1 MQQNQNKGKKKVAK
15 KVVSI
20 ILNIVIWAFV
30 IFSMVISLVVLSST
44 AFNNDGT
51 GVPSLGGY
59 SLITVQSD
67 SMKPEFS
74 KGAMIIVKKA
84 TAEQRTQYQVGDVI
98 TYFDYTPDGTS
109 FIFVTHRVIKAEQH
123 AVMDY
128 TVLGDNKKFDLTN
141 GAGEMIHSTDVL
153 GHYTG
158 VAIPGVGAA
167 LDFIKQP
174 VGFGLFIIL
183 PLLAFFLYEL
193 YNFIRTLIEVKG
205 KPVTV
210 TISHEDEE
218 AIKKRAIEEYL
229 RQLKEQEAEAAAK
242 SESQT
247 PDGDKQE

>member
-1 MQQNQNKGKKKVAK
+1 MQTNQKQGKKKIASTIFNIIIWVF
-15 KVVSI
+15 VV
-20 ILNIVIWAFV
+20 
-30 IFSMVISLVVLSST
+30 FSMVVSLVVLSST

-84 TAEQRTQYQVGDVI
+84 TAEQRTQYKKGDVI

-109 FIFVTHRVIKAEQH
+109 FIFVTHRVIKVEEL
-123 AVMDY
+123 AVTTY
-128 TVLGDNKKFDLTN
+128 TTLGDNKEFDLTN
-141 GAGEMIHSTDVL
+141 GAGSRVFCNDVL
-153 GHYTG
+153 GEYTG
-158 VAIPGVGAA
+158 VQIPFLGAA

>member
-1 MQQNQNKGKKKVAK
+1 MQQNQNKGKKKVA
-15 KVVSI
+15 ST
-20 ILNIVIWAFV
+20 ILNIVIWVFV
-30 IFSMVISLVVLSST
+30 IFSMVVSLVVLSST

-84 TAEQRTQYQVGDVI
+84 TAEQRTQYKKGDVI

-109 FIFVTHRVIKAEQH
+109 FIFVTHRVIKVEEL
-123 AVMDY
+123 AVTTY
-128 TVLGDNKKFDLTN
+128 TTLGDNKEFDLTN
-141 GAGEMIHSTDVL
+141 GAGSRVFCNDVL
-153 GHYTG
+153 GEYIG
-158 VAIPGVGAA
+158 VQIPFLGAA

>member
-1 MQQNQNKGKKKVAK
+1 MQKNQQKGKKKVASTVLNVIIWVF
-15 KVVSI
+15 VV
-20 ILNIVIWAFV
+20 
-30 IFSMVISLVVLSST
+30 FSMVISLVVLSST

-74 KGAMIIVKKA
+74 KGSLIIVKKA
-84 TAEQRTQYQVGDVI
+84 TAEQRTQYKEGDII
-98 TYFDYTPDGTS
+98 TYFDFNDDGS
-109 FIFVTHRVIKAEQH
+109 HIFVTHRVIKAEVH

-128 TVLGDNKKFDLTN
+128 TVIGDNKEFDLTG
-141 GAGEMIHSTDVL
+141 GAGELIHSTDVL

-158 VAIPGVGAA
+158 VAIPGVGAF

-174 VGFGLFIIL
+174 VGFGLLIIL

-205 KPVTV
+205 KPVQV
-210 TISHEDEE
+210 SISQEDEE

-229 RQLKEQEAEAAAK
+229 RQLKEEEAKASADKDSDPGE
-242 SESQT
+242 
-247 PDGDKQE
+247 KQE

>member
-1 MQQNQNKGKKKVAK
+1 MQNNQQKGKKKVAST
-15 KVVSI
+15 V
-20 ILNIVIWAFV
+20 LNIIIWIFV
-30 IFSMVISLVVLSST
+30 VFSMVVSLVVLSST

-84 TAEQRTQYQVGDVI
+84 TAEQRTQYKEGDVI
-98 TYFDYTPDGTS
+98 TYFDYQADGS
-109 FIFVTHRVIKAEQH
+109 FIFVTHRVIGVEEL
-123 AVMDY
+123 AVTTY
-128 TVLGDNKKFDLTN
+128 TTLGDNKEFDLSG
-141 GAGEMIHSTDVL
+141 GAGSRVFCNDVL
-153 GHYTG
+153 GEYTG
-158 VAIPGVGAA
+158 VQIPFLGAA

-210 TISHEDEE
+210 TISQEDEE

-229 RQLKEQEAEAAAK
+229 RQLREEENKASEK

>member
-1 MQQNQNKGKKKVAK
+1 MQQNQNKGKKKVA
-15 KVVSI
+15 ST
-20 ILNIVIWAFV
+20 ILNIVIWVFV
-30 IFSMVISLVVLSST
+30 VFSMVVSLVVLSST

-84 TAEQRTQYQVGDVI
+84 TAEQRTQYKKGDVI

-109 FIFVTHRVIKAEQH
+109 FIFVTHRVIKVEEL
-123 AVMDY
+123 AVTTY
-128 TVLGDNKKFDLTN
+128 TTLGDNKEFDLTN
-141 GAGEMIHSTDVL
+141 GAGSRVYCNDVL
-153 GHYTG
+153 GEYTG
-158 VAIPGVGAA
+158 VQIPFLGAA

-210 TISHEDEE
+210 TISQEDEE

>member
-1 MQQNQNKGKKKVAK
+1 MQTNQKQGKKKIASTIFNIIIWVF
-15 KVVSI
+15 VV
-20 ILNIVIWAFV
+20 
-30 IFSMVISLVVLSST
+30 FSMVVSLVVLSST

-84 TAEQRTQYQVGDVI
+84 TAEQRTQYEKDDII

-109 FIFVTHRVIKAEQH
+109 FIFVTHRVIKVEEL
-123 AVMDY
+123 AVTTY
-128 TVLGDNKKFDLTN
+128 TTLGDNKEFDLTN
-141 GAGEMIHSTDVL
+141 GAGSRVFCNDVL
-153 GHYTG
+153 GEYTG
-158 VAIPGVGAA
+158 VQIPFLGAA

-210 TISHEDEE
+210 TISQEDEE

>member
-1 MQQNQNKGKKKVAK
+1 MQQNQNKGKKKVA
-15 KVVSI
+15 ST
-20 ILNIVIWAFV
+20 ILNIVIWVFV
-30 IFSMVISLVVLSST
+30 IFSMVVSLVVLSST

-84 TAEQRTQYQVGDVI
+84 TAEQRTQYKKGDVI

-109 FIFVTHRVIKAEQH
+109 FIFVTHRVIKVEEL
-123 AVMDY
+123 AVTTY
-128 TVLGDNKKFDLTN
+128 TTLGDNKEFDLTN
-141 GAGEMIHSTDVL
+141 GAGSRVFCNDVL
-153 GHYTG
+153 GEYIG
-158 VAIPGVGAA
+158 VQIPFLGAA

-229 RQLKEQEAEAAAK
+229 RQLKEQEAQAAAK

>member
-1 MQQNQNKGKKKVAK
+1 MQNNQQKGKKKVAST
-15 KVVSI
+15 V
-20 ILNIVIWAFV
+20 LNIIIWVFV
-30 IFSMVISLVVLSST
+30 VFSMVVSLVVLSST

-74 KGAMIIVKKA
+74 KGALIVVKKA
-84 TAEQRTQYQVGDVI
+84 TAEQRTQYRVGDVI
-98 TYFDYTPDGTS
+98 TYFDYQNDGS
-109 FIFVTHRVIKAEQH
+109 FIFVTHRVIGVEEL
-123 AVMDY
+123 AVTTY
-128 TVLGDNKKFDLTN
+128 TTLGDNKEFDLSG
-141 GAGEMIHSTDVL
+141 GAGSRVFCNDVL
-153 GHYTG
+153 GEYTG
-158 VAIPGVGAA
+158 VQIPFLGAA

-229 RQLKEQEAEAAAK
+229 RQLQQEENKTSAEPPA
-242 SESQT
+242 SNE
-247 PDGDKQE
+247 DKQE

>member
-1 MQQNQNKGKKKVAK
+1 MQNNQQKGKKKVAST
-15 KVVSI
+15 V
-20 ILNIVIWAFV
+20 LNIIIWVFV
-30 IFSMVISLVVLSST
+30 VFSMVVSLVVLSST

-74 KGAMIIVKKA
+74 KGSLIVVKKA
-84 TAEQRTQYQVGDVI
+84 TDAQKRQYEVGDVI
-98 TYFDYTPDGTS
+98 TYFDYQPDGKS
-109 FIFVTHRVIKAEQH
+109 FIFVTHRVIGVEEL
-123 AVMDY
+123 AVTTY
-128 TVLGDNKKFDLTN
+128 TTLGDNKEFDLTGGTGSRVFCN
-141 GAGEMIHSTDVL
+141 DVL
-153 GHYTG
+153 GEYTG
-158 VAIPGVGAA
+158 VQIPFLGAA

-229 RQLKEQEAEAAAK
+229 RQLKEEEGK
-242 SESQT
+242 SSDTGESQA

>member
-1 MQQNQNKGKKKVAK
+1 MQNNQQKGKKKVAST
-15 KVVSI
+15 V
-20 ILNIVIWAFV
+20 LNIIIWVFV
-30 IFSMVISLVVLSST
+30 IFSMVVSLVVLSST

-74 KGAMIIVKKA
+74 KGALIVVKKA
-84 TAEQRTQYQVGDVI
+84 TAEQRTQYKEGDVI
-98 TYFDYTPDGTS
+98 TYFDYQADGS
-109 FIFVTHRVIKAEQH
+109 FIFVTHRVIGVEEL
-123 AVMDY
+123 AVTTY
-128 TVLGDNKKFDLTN
+128 TTLGDNKEFDLTN
-141 GAGEMIHSTDVL
+141 GAGLRVFCNDVL
-153 GHYTG
+153 GEYTG
-158 VAIPGVGAA
+158 VQIPFLGAA

-210 TISHEDEE
+210 TISQEDEE

-229 RQLKEQEAEAAAK
+229 RQLREEENKASEK

>member
-1 MQQNQNKGKKKVAK
+1 MQNNQQKGKKKVA
-15 KVVSI
+15 ST
-20 ILNIVIWAFV
+20 ILNIIIWVFV
-30 IFSMVISLVVLSST
+30 IFSMVVSLVVLSST

-98 TYFDYTPDGTS
+98 TYFDYQADGS
-109 FIFVTHRVIKAEQH
+109 FIFVTHRVIGVEEL
-123 AVMDY
+123 AVTTY
-128 TVLGDNKKFDLTN
+128 TTLGDNKEFDLSGGTGSRVFCN
-141 GAGEMIHSTDVL
+141 DVL
-153 GHYTG
+153 GEYTG
-158 VAIPGVGAA
+158 VQIPFLGAA

-210 TISHEDEE
+210 TISQEDEE

-229 RQLKEQEAEAAAK
+229 RQLKEEESK
-242 SESQT
+242 SSTTGESQT

>member
-1 MQQNQNKGKKKVAK
+1 MQNKKQQGKKKVA
-15 KVVSI
+15 STI
-20 ILNIVIWAFV
+20 INIVIWVFV
-30 IFSMVISLVVLSST
+30 VFSMVVSLVVLSST

-59 SLITVQSD
+59 SLVTVQSD

-74 KGAMIIVKKA
+74 KGALIIVKKA
-84 TAEQRTQYQVGDVI
+84 TAEQRTQYEEGDVI
-98 TYFDYTPDGTS
+98 TYFDYQNDGS
-109 FIFVTHRVIKAEQH
+109 FIFVTHRVIKVEEL
-123 AVMDY
+123 AVTTY
-128 TVLGDNKKFDLTN
+128 TTLGDNKEFDLSG
-141 GAGEMIHSTDVL
+141 GAGSTVFCNDVL
-153 GHYTG
+153 GEYTG
-158 VAIPGVGAA
+158 VQIPFLGAA

-229 RQLKEQEAEAAAK
+229 RQLKEEESKASDK
-242 SESQT
+242 GESQA

>member
-1 MQQNQNKGKKKVAK
+1 MQNKQTKGKKNIG
-15 KVVSI
+15 ST
-20 ILNIVIWAFV
+20 ILNVFIWIFV
-30 IFSMVISLVVLSST
+30 VFSMIVSLTVLSST

-74 KGAMIIVKKA
+74 KGALIVVKKA
-84 TAEQRTQYQVGDVI
+84 TEEQRAQYKEGDVI
-98 TYFDYTPDGTS
+98 TYFDYQSDGS
-109 FIFVTHRVIKAEQH
+109 FIFVTHRVKKAEQH

-128 TVLGDNKKFDLTN
+128 TVLGDNAEFDLSG
-141 GAGEMIHSTDVL
+141 GAGELIHSTDVL

-158 VAIPGVGAA
+158 IAIPGLGAV
-167 LDFIKQP
+167 LDFIKTP
-174 VGFGLFIIL
+174 LGFGLIIIL
-183 PLLAFFLYEL
+183 PLIAFFLYEL

-210 TISHEDEE
+210 TISQEDEE

-229 RQLKEQEAEAAAK
+229 RQLQQEENKPSAEPPA
-242 SESQT
+242 SNE
-247 PDGDKQE
+247 DKQE

>member
-1 MQQNQNKGKKKVAK
+1 MQNNQQKGKKKVA
-15 KVVSI
+15 ST
-20 ILNIVIWAFV
+20 ILNIIIWVFV
-30 IFSMVISLVVLSST
+30 VFSMVVSLVVLSST

-74 KGAMIIVKKA
+74 KGALIVVKKA

-98 TYFDYTPDGTS
+98 TYFDYQNDGS
-109 FIFVTHRVIKAEQH
+109 FIFVTHRVIGVEEL
-123 AVMDY
+123 AVTTY
-128 TVLGDNKKFDLTN
+128 TTLGDNKEFDLSG
-141 GAGEMIHSTDVL
+141 GAGSRVFCNDVL
-153 GHYTG
+153 GEYTG
-158 VAIPGVGAA
+158 VQIPFLGAA

-218 AIKKRAIEEYL
+218 AIKKRAIE
-229 RQLKEQEAEAAAK
+229 Q
-242 SESQT
+242 
-247 PDGDKQE
+247 

>member
-84 TAEQRTQYQVGDVI
+84 TAEQRTQYQKDDII
-98 TYFDYTPDGTS
+98 TYFDYQADGS
-109 FIFVTHRVIKAEQH
+109 FIFVTHRVIKVEEL
-123 AVMDY
+123 AVTTY
-128 TVLGDNKKFDLTN
+128 TTLGDNKEFDLTN
-141 GAGEMIHSTDVL
+141 GAGSRVFCNDVL
-153 GHYTG
+153 GEYTG
-158 VAIPGVGAA
+158 VQIPMLGAA

>member
-1 MQQNQNKGKKKVAK
+1 MQNNQQKGKKKVAST
-15 KVVSI
+15 V
-20 ILNIVIWAFV
+20 LNIIIWVFV
-30 IFSMVISLVVLSST
+30 IFSMIVSLVVLSST

-98 TYFDYTPDGTS
+98 TYFDYQADGS
-109 FIFVTHRVIKAEQH
+109 FIFVTHRVIGVEEL
-123 AVMDY
+123 AVTTY
-128 TVLGDNKKFDLTN
+128 TTLGDNKEFDLSGGTGSRVFCN
-141 GAGEMIHSTDVL
+141 DVL
-153 GHYTG
+153 GEYTG
-158 VAIPGVGAA
+158 VQIPFLGAA

-210 TISHEDEE
+210 TISQEDEE

-229 RQLKEQEAEAAAK
+229 RQLKEEESK
-242 SESQT
+242 SSTTGESQT

>member
-1 MQQNQNKGKKKVAK
+1 MQTNQKQGKKKIASTIFNIIIWVF
-15 KVVSI
+15 VV
-20 ILNIVIWAFV
+20 
-30 IFSMVISLVVLSST
+30 FSMVVSLVVLSST

-84 TAEQRTQYQVGDVI
+84 TAEQRTQYKKGDVI

-109 FIFVTHRVIKAEQH
+109 FIFVTHRVIKVEEL
-123 AVMDY
+123 AVTTY
-128 TVLGDNKKFDLTN
+128 TTLGDNKEFDLTN
-141 GAGEMIHSTDVL
+141 GAGSRVFCNDVL
-153 GHYTG
+153 GEYTG
-158 VAIPGVGAA
+158 VQIPFLGAA

-210 TISHEDEE
+210 TISQEDEE

>member
-1 MQQNQNKGKKKVAK
+1 MQTNQKQGKKKIASTIFNIIIWVF
-15 KVVSI
+15 VV
-20 ILNIVIWAFV
+20 
-30 IFSMVISLVVLSST
+30 FSMVVSLVVLSST

-84 TAEQRTQYQVGDVI
+84 TAEQRTQYEKDDII
-98 TYFDYTPDGTS
+98 TYFDYQADGS
-109 FIFVTHRVIKAEQH
+109 FIFVTHRVIKVEEL
-123 AVMDY
+123 AVTTY
-128 TVLGDNKKFDLTN
+128 TTLGDNKEFDLTN
-141 GAGEMIHSTDVL
+141 GAGSRVFCNDVL
-153 GHYTG
+153 GEYTG
-158 VAIPGVGAA
+158 VQIPMLGAA

-229 RQLKEQEAEAAAK
+229 RQLKEAEAAEK

>member
-1 MQQNQNKGKKKVAK
+1 MQNNQQKGKKKIG
-15 KVVSI
+15 ST
-20 ILNIVIWAFV
+20 ILNIIIWVFV
-30 IFSMVISLVVLSST
+30 VFSMVVSLVVLSST

-74 KGAMIIVKKA
+74 KGALIIVKKA
-84 TAEQRTQYQVGDVI
+84 TAEQRTQYKEGDVI
-98 TYFDYTPDGTS
+98 TYFDYQNDGS
-109 FIFVTHRVIKAEQH
+109 FIFVTHRVIKVEEL
-123 AVMDY
+123 AVTTY
-128 TVLGDNKKFDLTN
+128 TTLGDNKEFDLSG
-141 GAGEMIHSTDVL
+141 GAGSRVFCNDVL
-153 GHYTG
+153 GEYTG
-158 VAIPGVGAA
+158 VQIPFLGAA

-210 TISHEDEE
+210 NISQEDEE

-229 RQLKEQEAEAAAK
+229 RQLKEQEAQATAK

>member
-1 MQQNQNKGKKKVAK
+1 MQTNQKQGKKKIASTIFNIIIWVF
-15 KVVSI
+15 VV
-20 ILNIVIWAFV
+20 
-30 IFSMVISLVVLSST
+30 FSMVVSLVVLSST

-84 TAEQRTQYQVGDVI
+84 TAEQRTQYKKGDVI

-109 FIFVTHRVIKAEQH
+109 FIFVTHRVIKVEEL
-123 AVMDY
+123 AVTTY
-128 TVLGDNKKFDLTN
+128 TTLGDNKEFDLTN
-141 GAGEMIHSTDVL
+141 GAGSRVFCNDVL
-153 GHYTG
+153 GEYIG
-158 VAIPGVGAA
+158 VQIPFLGAA